1 MKMKKQ
7 KVVCLLLVFTM
18 IVGCFGGVTLN
29 STESK
34 AASIYF
40 AGKYTC
46 TNIKEKFYKG
56 KTVTLKMYGVSMPGE
71 KDAGDFKII
80 VSVPHASRVVKGRLY
95 KVGKNKYRYRKG
107 KVTLIFK
114 VYNKKVVIKQ
124 NRTSWSSVD
133 VNYSGTYTQKKI
145 YH

>member
-18 IVGCFGGVTLN
+18 IVGCFGGVKLN

-56 KTVTLKMYGVSMPGE
+56 KTVTLKICEYSSPEGKRVGGFE
-71 KDAGDFKII
+71 II
-80 VSVPHASRVVKGRLY
+80 IAVPHASRDITGELY